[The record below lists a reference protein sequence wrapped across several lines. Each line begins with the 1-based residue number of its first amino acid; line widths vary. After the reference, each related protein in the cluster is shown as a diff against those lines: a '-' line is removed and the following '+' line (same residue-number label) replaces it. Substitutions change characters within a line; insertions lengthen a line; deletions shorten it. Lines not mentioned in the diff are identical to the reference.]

1 MNHCLW
7 RAGERV
13 FLTPKAFDVLRYLVD
28 HADRLVSQA
37 ELLEAVWP
45 ETYVNPEGVRKYI
58 QEIRK
63 VLGDRP
69 DQACIHSNVTEARLS
84 VCRAGDRRAARRAIQ
99 WNGGSGWEYGRPRRG
114 AGCA

>member
-1 MNHCLW
+1 MKVFEPFRLDAANHCLW
-7 RAGERV
+7 RGGERV

-63 VLGDRP
+63 ILGD
-69 DQACIHSNVTEARLS
+69 
-84 VCRAGDRRAARRAIQ
+84 
-99 WNGGSGWEYGRPRRG
+99 
-114 AGCA
+114 